1 MVAISFLVLAV
12 WKWDTVLPC
21 NSGLLTCVFLSC
33 VPTKDKYI
41 EAIMLRTLDVI
52 KKENRLNAC
61 YFHRFVS

>member
-21 NSGLLTCVFLSC
+21 NSSLLTCVFLPC

-41 EAIMLRTLDVI
+41 ESIMLRIFGVI
-52 KKENRLNAC
+52 KKEKRLNVC
-61 YFHRFVS
+61 YFYRFVS